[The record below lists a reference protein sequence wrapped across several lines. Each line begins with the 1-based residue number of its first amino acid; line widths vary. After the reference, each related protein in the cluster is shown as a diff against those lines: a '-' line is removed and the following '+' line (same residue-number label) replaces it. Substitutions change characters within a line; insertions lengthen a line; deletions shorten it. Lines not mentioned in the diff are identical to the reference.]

1 LWSGRNGYSP
11 TVDALIHT
19 LKTSAAALERARIPH
34 LVGGGIAC
42 WARGGPLVTNDLDLM
57 VRPDDAERTLVALV
71 DAGLRGERPPEQWLL
86 KAWDG
91 DVLVDVIF
99 EPSGLV
105 MSDEVIARGD
115 RLNVAG
121 MWMNVMALEDVLTT
135 KLAALEEHSL
145 DYEKLVQIARSL
157 REQVDWS
164 TLRARADGSPFV
176 RAYFALL
183 EDLDI
188 IAPVHE
194 RESARPRV
202 RVA

>member
-1 LWSGRNGYSP
+1 LWRGGNGYP
-11 TVDALIHT
+11 ATVEALIQT
-19 LKTSAAALERARIPH
+19 LKKSVAALERGRVPH

-57 VRPDDAERTLVALV
+57 VRPDDAQRTLAALLEL
-71 DAGLRGERPPEQWLL
+71 GLREERPPEQWLL

-91 DVLVDVIF
+91 EVQVDVIF
-99 EPSGLV
+99 EPTGLA
-105 MSDEVIARGD
+105 MTDEVIARGD

-121 MWMNVMALEDVLTT
+121 MWMNVMTLEDVLTT

-164 TLRARADGSPFV
+164 ALRARADGSPFV

-188 IAPVHE
+188 TAPVHE

>member
-1 LWSGRNGYSP
+1 
-11 TVDALIHT
+11 V
-19 LKTSAAALERARIPH
+19 TS
-34 LVGGGIAC
+34 
-42 WARGGPLVTNDLDLM
+42 DLDLM
-57 VRPDDAERTLVALV
+57 VKPDDAERTLAALV
-71 DAGLRGERPPEQWLL
+71 EAGLREERPPEQWLL

-99 EPSGLV
+99 EPSGLE
-105 MSDEVIARGD
+105 MTDDVIARGD
-115 RLNVAG
+115 WLSVAG

-135 KLAALEEHSL
+135 KLAALEEHAL
-145 DYEKLVQIARSL
+145 DYEKLVQVARSL

-164 TLRARADGSPFV
+164 AVRARADRSPFV

-183 EDLDI
+183 EDLKI
-188 IAPVHE
+188 IAPVGE